1 MKSEK
6 FYIKYKLLSIICFMS
21 LILLSC
27 NFVNKVFAHEEDDLG
42 KGSKLSSMQ
51 SSFFTISELKES
63 NVDLL
68 TNQIT
73 NITDKFT
80 LEKTINKK
88 THIVNVYSYNNERLS
103 IYTIPFNG
111 KQKVEGIIYKVYNPT
126 DNITILRMQ
135 YHDFENEGKYIRY
148 EVTTESI
155 SELDNIVVSIENNI
169 GKNTLYS
176 DYIKLYNRIDLD
188 KKIIEEDLL
197 AINPKFKKV
206 TSKSYSDDPY
216 NHYLVD
222 NASNELLYVN
232 TNKSHSSINSIEFC
246 YGNKIGKYR
255 NCITTLLK
263 EDLDVESIKYLNL
276 SNEGDWG
283 HTLMIFKDNIKELQ
297 DNFNKYNL

>member
-6 FYIKYKLLSIICFMS
+6 LYIKYNILIIVIFMVF
-21 LILLSC
+21 ILLSC
-27 NFVNKVFAHEEDDLG
+27 SSTNKVFAHNEDDID
-42 KGSKLSSMQ
+42 KDSKLSPMQ
-51 SSFFTISELKES
+51 SSFFTISQLKEA

-68 TNQIT
+68 ESQIA

-80 LEKTINKK
+80 LEKTVNKK
-88 THIVNVYSYNNERLS
+88 THIINVYSYNNEKLS
-103 IYTIPFNG
+103 IYTVPFNG
-111 KQKVEGIIYKVYNPT
+111 KQKVEGLIYKVYNPE

-135 YHDFENEGKYIRY
+135 YHDFEEEGKYIRY

-169 GKNTLYS
+169 GKNVLYS

-188 KKIIEEDLL
+188 KKIIKDDLL
-197 AINPKFKKV
+197 AINPKFKQV
-206 TSKSYSDDPY
+206 TNKSYSDDPY

-222 NASNELLYVN
+222 NISNELLYVN
-232 TNKSHSSINSIEFC
+232 TTKSHNSINSIEFC
-246 YGNKIGKYR
+246 YGSKIGKYR

-263 EDLDVESIKYLNL
+263 EELDVESIKYLNL

-283 HTLMIFKDNIKELQ
+283 HTLMIFKNNVEELK
-297 DNFNKYNL
+297 DTFNKFSV